1 MENQKQPRTLGQRIL
16 AKLNLGEEGKLMHF
30 LDKLKKN
37 LEKDIKSLNKN
48 IDTYK
53 SRLADKEEEINEK
66 LVDAKTELED
76 NLENITAE
84 DVKSME
90 AQNNFVDVFWDRYE
104 ESQSKIKSLEK
115 QLEEERKHTQSLI
128 ENAEEQ
134 IAERQARIEKI
145 S

>member
-1 MENQKQPRTLGQRIL
+1 MENQKQQRTLGQRIL

-66 LVDAKTELED
+66 LVDARTELED

-90 AQNNFVDVFWDRYE
+90 AQNNFVNVFWDRYE
-104 ESQSKIKSLEK
+104 ESQSKVKSLEK
-115 QLEEERKHTQSLI
+115 QLEKERKEKQSYI

>member
-1 MENQKQPRTLGQRIL
+1 MENQKQQRTLGQRIL

-90 AQNNFVDVFWDRYE
+90 AQNNFVNVFWNRYE
-104 ESQSKIKSLEK
+104 EAQSKVKRLEK
-115 QLEEERKHTQSLI
+115 QLEEEKKHTQSLI